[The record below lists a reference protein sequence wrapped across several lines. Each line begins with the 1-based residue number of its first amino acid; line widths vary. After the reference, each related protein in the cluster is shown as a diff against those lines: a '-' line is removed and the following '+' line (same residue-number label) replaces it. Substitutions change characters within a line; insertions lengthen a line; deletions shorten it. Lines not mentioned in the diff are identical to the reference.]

1 MGARPDVLVV
11 GGGVIG
17 LTSAYLLAK
26 AGLRVEVIDKG
37 VMGREAS
44 WAGAGILPPWGD
56 GEYATPLDH
65 LRAYSVSR
73 FAELSA
79 RLCAETYC
87 DNEYHV
93 CGGVEHLSAEDADQV
108 DLWRREGI
116 AFELLHGSGPDRTAT
131 YRLAFAQVRN
141 PRHLLAL
148 LEGCE
153 GRCVDLRPHARFDLC
168 GVGREQQVVLTAGAW
183 TAELLEPL
191 GVPLPVH
198 PVRGQMVLLNPG
210 RPVLRHIVN
219 LGKRYLVPR
228 LDGRVLVGSTEEP
241 GAGFAKVS
249 TPDGVAG
256 LINFAHS
263 LLPELRGATVE
274 ATWAG
279 LRPGSADGLPYIGR
293 VPGFDNV
300 IVAAGH
306 FRAGIQ
312 TSIGTA
318 ACVRALV
325 LGEPP
330 PVPLEAF
337 APGRTPHPPLRTAF
351 RS

>member
-1 MGARPDVLVV
+1 MRTNPDVLVV

-26 AGLRVEVIDKG
+26 SGLTVEVVDKG
-37 VMGREAS
+37 EMGREAS
-44 WAGAGILPPWGD
+44 WAGAGILPPWGN
-56 GEYATPLDH
+56 GEYATPLDR

-73 FAELSA
+73 FEALSIQL
-79 RLCAETYC
+79 RAETTC
-87 DNEYHV
+87 ENEYHV
-93 CGGVEHLSAEDADQV
+93 CGGIEYLPHADADQP

-116 AFELLHGSGPDRTAT
+116 PFEQIDDDCPPGTVG
-131 YRLAFAQVRN
+131 YRLPFAQVRN

-148 LEGCE
+148 FEACD
-153 GRCVDLRPHARFDLC
+153 GRVVEFRRDANPALMRPAAGQSLVLAGGAWSADLARQLGFDL
-168 GVGREQQVVLTAGAW
+168 
-183 TAELLEPL
+183 
-191 GVPLPVH
+191 PVR

-210 RPVLRHIVN
+210 RRVVREILIV
-219 LGKRYLVPR
+219 GKRYLVPR
-228 LDGRVLVGSTEEP
+228 RDGRVLVGSTEEP
-241 GAGFAKVS
+241 EAGFDKTT
-249 TPDGVAG
+249 TPEAVDELVA
-256 LINFAHS
+256 FAQS
-263 LLPELRGATVE
+263 LVPELANTPIE
-274 ATWAG
+274 ASWAG
-279 LRPGSADGLPYIGR
+279 LRPGTPDGLPYIGR

-318 ACVRALV
+318 ECVRALV

-337 APGRTPHPPLRTAF
+337 AVGRTPHPPMRSAF